1 MTYLNLVNAVLRR
14 MRETEVTS
22 VSQNSYSALVG
33 EFVNEAKR
41 TVESA
46 WDWSAL
52 RADLSFNTA
61 ANDFTYSLVGSQE
74 RPTVLDAINDTSN
87 TRMRY
92 ETSAQFRNLKYLGT
106 AQVGSPFYYTYNGFD
121 SNGDTQ
127 IDVYPTPDATYALVF
142 TVVKRPADLS
152 GNTDVLLVPS
162 APVIQMANALA
173 ARERGETGGT
183 AAVEHFALSD
193 KTLSD
198 AIAFDA
204 SKFPEELVWRVL

>member
-61 ANDFTYSLVGSQE
+61 ANDFTYSLVGSKVL
-74 RPTVLDAINDTSN
+74 RYCSGRLTVL
-87 TRMRY
+87 
-92 ETSAQFRNLKYLGT
+92 LYL
-106 AQVGSPFYYTYNGFD
+106 QR
-121 SNGDTQ
+121 
-127 IDVYPTPDATYALVF
+127 L
-142 TVVKRPADLS
+142 
-152 GNTDVLLVPS
+152 
-162 APVIQMANALA
+162 
-173 ARERGETGGT
+173 
-183 AAVEHFALSD
+183 
-193 KTLSD
+193 
-198 AIAFDA
+198 
-204 SKFPEELVWRVL
+204 